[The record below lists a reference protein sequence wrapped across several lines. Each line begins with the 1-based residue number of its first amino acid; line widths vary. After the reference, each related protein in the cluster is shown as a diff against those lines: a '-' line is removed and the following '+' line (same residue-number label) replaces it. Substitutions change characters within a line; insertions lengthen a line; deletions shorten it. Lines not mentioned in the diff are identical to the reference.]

1 MAESKPLQ
9 TEAPKLQTQSG
20 AALKN
25 KFAVV
30 NKWDLYEMPEFE
42 RATLTKLQIAAR
54 DLDLS
59 CIEITPDGKCLQTG
73 KQMTNTD
80 VDFAICL
87 LFDCPKSYDIFS
99 FYPAWTPLSRFFAN
113 DYRAS
118 TGKVLS
124 HDDILSPLSSPLE
137 DHFFR
142 NTLKDSLHLPP
153 RFTCLASPPSSLALE
168 PVSQTRKLMYV
179 DSSQSDQQLD
189 YSRPHLPETLKI
201 LADKELLTLYKM
213 EASISQYQ
221 NHESNVL
228 PDTVFAIREM
238 HKNGVVLCLSAA
250 EQLQSGL
257 MDYRLF
263 EAIVAGALVICD
275 DHPLIRQHFSDLLL
289 YVRPKDGGK
298 EMAMQIETH
307 LQWINTHPEEATAKA
322 REAQQIYKQKFA
334 LDVALK
340 EIYDSLPERKSTL
353 QPSILNSNE
362 NPKVQIFCLLF
373 EASSEGVERLLSNCR
388 NQDYDNKHVTFVME
402 EDPATLKLIGIELD
416 KASIAHDFVEIR
428 NLRKHLPNRLGKIL
442 SEALLGSLNEDC
454 QYFNILTNYEHIHSN
469 HLSALISLMQ
479 ENKHF
484 VSATA
489 EILQDLDPNIPPPN
503 QHVDHDLSFQ
513 GNLRTRSVGF
523 ARFIF
528 AKEILAQPGTQNLLP
543 YTHRKFLQA
552 LIGDNEITC
561 SRLVTVVTDTS
572 AAVFQMPVNAI
583 EEYILAGPAS
593 VK

>member
-9 TEAPKLQTQSG
+9 TEAPKLQTQNS

-59 CIEITPDGKCLQTG
+59 CIEITPEGRCLQTG
-73 KQMTNTD
+73 KQIANTD

-179 DSSQSDQQLD
+179 DSSQSDRQLG

-263 EAIVAGALVICD
+263 EAIAAGALVICD

-298 EMAMQIETH
+298 EMATQIEKH
-307 LQWINTHPEEATAKA
+307 LQWIDTHPEEATVKA
-322 REAQQIYKQKFA
+322 RKAQQIYKQKFA

-362 NPKVQIFCLLF
+362 NPKVQIFCLL
-373 EASSEGVERLLSNCR
+373 SSTSSAGVETLLSNCR
-388 NQDYDNKHVTFVME
+388 RQDYNNKHVTIVME
-402 EDPATLKLIGIELD
+402 ENPAVLKLISIELD
-416 KASIAHDFVEIR
+416 KANIPYDFVEIR
-428 NLRKHLPNRLGKIL
+428 NLRKRLQSGLGKIF
-442 SEALLGSLNEDC
+442 SEPLLNCLKEDC
-454 QYFNILTNYEHIHSN
+454 QYFNILTTDETIHSN
-469 HLSALISLMQ
+469 HLSALVSLIQ
-479 ENKHF
+479 KTTHL
-484 VSATA
+484 VGATA
-489 EILQDLDPNIPPPN
+489 EILQSRDPNISSCC
-503 QHVDHDLSFQ
+503 QHVDHRLSFQ
-513 GNLRTRSVGF
+513 GDLRTRPVGF

-528 AKEILAQPGTQNLLP
+528 AKEILDQPGTRSLFP
-543 YTHRKFLQA
+543 YAHRKFLQA
-552 LIGDNEITC
+552 IIRKNEIVR
-561 SRLVTVVTDTS
+561 SHLATVITDTS
-572 AAVFQMPVNAI
+572 AAIFQIPIDTPEDAL
-583 EEYILAGPAS
+583 LAEHA
-593 VK
+593 

>member
-1 MAESKPLQ
+1 MATSDS
-9 TEAPKLQTQSG
+9 APSLKLKTPPQGSLTI
-20 AALKN
+20 KN

-30 NKWDLYEMPEFE
+30 NKWDFYEMPEFE

-73 KQMTNTD
+73 EQVTNTD

-118 TGKVLS
+118 TAKVLS
-124 HDDILSPLSSPLE
+124 HDDILSPLSPPLE

-153 RFTCLASPPSSLALE
+153 SFTCLASPPSSLALE
-168 PVSQTRKLMYV
+168 PMSRARKLMYV
-179 DSSQSDQQLD
+179 DSSQSDQQLG

-213 EASISQYQ
+213 EASVSQYL

-228 PDTVFAIREM
+228 PDTVFSIREM
-238 HKNGVVLCLSAA
+238 NENGVVLSLSAP

-257 MDYRLF
+257 IDYRLF
-263 EAIVAGALVICD
+263 EAIAAGALVICD

-289 YVRPKDGGK
+289 YVRSKDGGK
-298 EMAMQIETH
+298 EMATQIETH
-307 LQWINTHPEEATAKA
+307 LQWIDTHPEEATAKA
-322 REAQQIYKQKFA
+322 RVAQQIYKQKFA

-340 EIYDSLPERKSTL
+340 EIYDSLLERKSIL

-362 NPKVQIFCLLF
+362 NPKVQIFCLL
-373 EASSEGVERLLSNCR
+373 SSPSSAGVEILLSNCR
-388 NQDYDNKHVTFVME
+388 RQDYNNKHVTIVME
-402 EDPATLKLIGIELD
+402 ENPAVLKLLSIELD
-416 KASIAHDFVEIR
+416 KACISHDFVEIR
-428 NLRKHLPNRLGKIL
+428 NLRKRLQNGLGKIF
-442 SEALLGSLNEDC
+442 SEPLLNCLKENC
-454 QYFNILTNYEHIHSN
+454 QYFNILTTDETIHSN
-469 HLSALISLMQ
+469 HLSALVSLIQ
-479 ENKHF
+479 KTTHL
-484 VSATA
+484 VGATA
-489 EILQDLDPNIPPPN
+489 EILQSRDPTISPCC
-503 QHVDHDLSFQ
+503 QHVDHRLSFQ
-513 GNLRTRSVGF
+513 GDVRTRPVGF

-528 AKEILAQPGTQNLLP
+528 AKEILDQPGTRNLFP
-543 YTHRKFLQA
+543 YAHRKFLQA
-552 LIGDNEITC
+552 IIRENKIVRSHLA
-561 SRLVTVVTDTS
+561 TVVTDTS
-572 AAVFQMPVNAI
+572 AAIFQIPVDTP
-583 EEYILAGPAS
+583 EDVLLAEHGQI
-593 VK
+593 K